1 MGAAAAQARRGF
13 SPPLSRFSSYA
24 QPIGYQVFM
33 NIAFIVG
40 TFPSLSETFVIN
52 QAVGLLERGHRVD
65 IYADQQ
71 GETQKCHPLVE
82 QYALL
87 ERTTYLKAV
96 PENLAVRVLQV
107 LPLLA
112 RCWKEDAAATLRSL
126 NIFRQGKRAISLW
139 TLYTLVPN
147 CPTDYDI
154 IHCQFGTQSYRGLC
168 FQAMHAPKA
177 KLVTTFRGDD
187 ISRFVQEKG
196 GHIYDQL
203 FKVGDF
209 FLTNCDF
216 FRGRAIRLG
225 CPPDRIVVHRSGLE
239 CDRFPFKPRS
249 FPQQGPIRVATT
261 GRLAEKKGIEYA
273 IRAVAQLI
281 GQGYSLQY
289 AILGDGPLRQILQEL
304 IETLGVTAQV
314 QLRGWQT
321 EHEII
326 DVLAQTHIFIA
337 PSVTA
342 KDGNQDAPINVLKEA
357 MALGLPVISTQ
368 HGGIPELV
376 QEGISGFL
384 VPERDAAALADRL
397 RYLCDHPHQ
406 WPQMGAAG
414 RAFVMEHY
422 NLSQLNHQLVHLYEH
437 LLPQERQASSSVPQH
452 QLG

>member
-1 MGAAAAQARRGF
+1 
-13 SPPLSRFSSYA
+13 
-24 QPIGYQVFM
+24 M

-40 TFPSLSETFVIN
+40 TFPSLSETFIIN
-52 QAVGLLERGHRVD
+52 QAAGLLERGHQVD

-71 GETQKCHPLVE
+71 GNAQKLHPLVE
-82 QYALL
+82 QYGLL
-87 ERTTYLKAV
+87 DRTTYLSKV
-96 PENLAVRVLQV
+96 PGNLAIRVLKA

-112 RCWKEDAAATLRSL
+112 YCGVQDPAATLRSL
-126 NIFRQGKRAISLW
+126 NIFKQGKRALSLW
-139 TLYTLVPN
+139 ALYTMVPN
-147 CPTDYDI
+147 HHKDYDI
-154 IHCQFGTQSYRGLC
+154 VHCQFGTQSYRGLC
-168 FQAMHAPKA
+168 FQAMHAPEA

-196 GHIYDQL
+196 SHIYDHL

-216 FRGRAIRLG
+216 FRDRAIRLG

-239 CDRFPFKPRS
+239 CDRFPFKSRS
-249 FPQQGPIRVATT
+249 LPQQGPIRVATT

-281 GQGYSLQY
+281 EQGYSLQY
-289 AILGDGPLRQILQEL
+289 SILGDGPLKQPLQEL
-304 IETLGVTAQV
+304 IETLGVTSQI

-321 EHEII
+321 EDEII
-326 DVLAQTHIFIA
+326 DILAQTHIFIA

-357 MALGLPVISTQ
+357 MALGIPVISTE

-376 QEGISGFL
+376 KEGVSGFL
-384 VPERDAAALADRL
+384 VPERDATALAERL

-406 WPQMGAAG
+406 WPQMGKAG
-414 RAFVMEHY
+414 RAFVKENY
-422 NLSQLNHQLVHLYEH
+422 SLSQLNHQLVHLYGE
-437 LLPQERQASSSVPQH
+437 LSGTPTLSPNIPQH
-452 QLG
+452 QLS